1 MQSDAVESQDRTPET
16 RAVET
21 MRAATEQMPA
31 GCDDVLSLQTRLV
44 VSTAATQTLSH
55 ELRNRDRMVV
65 AEAGLVRREDAVA
78 QGKGAFPTKVPMP
91 SVQPTPSMVD
101 AYPIARQDD
110 SDSSDSGKGIS
121 SFMVRGDS
129 YAQGLAH
136 LDIAD
141 DEGPE
146 AHAAR
151 LSGLMLAAARS
162 YPPPPHQNGPIV
174 MVCSYTEFSDLAHGP
189 RGTQA
194 SRAMRT
200 YRLDLVDGSLT
211 LLSAMPEGALHNPA
225 FCRRH
230 PRLNVVYAC
239 TESVKQDGQV
249 VALELDGA
257 NGALREL
264 CPPVSAGG
272 TSTCYLTSTPLPSK
286 PRRLSCPPRPA
297 LSSPPPPPP

>member
-1 MQSDAVESQDRTPET
+1 MESKPPIAFSLSEQSF
-16 RAVET
+16 
-21 MRAATEQMPA
+21 
-31 GCDDVLSLQTRLV
+31 
-44 VSTAATQTLSH
+44 TQY
-55 ELRNRDRMVV
+55 M
-65 AEAGLVRREDAVA
+65 DAVA
-78 QGKGAFPTKVPMP
+78 QGKGAYPTKIPMP

-110 SDSSDSGKGIS
+110 SDSSDSGKGTS
-121 SFMVRGDS
+121 SFKASSFKVRGDS
-129 YAQGLAH
+129 YAQGLVH

-162 YPPPPHQNGPIV
+162 YPPPPHRNGPIV